1 MISVHK
7 MPNDFCSY
15 PNSNKCM
22 MHKDISKWVVYFY
35 AAAGPIL
42 ALMVAAILPVGTN
55 QGSILE
61 LFQDALKDGVLVFS
75 VYCGISLIF
84 IVTTFVGTI
93 HQKFLS
99 ANHYFWYSFTLPVT
113 AFRLIQIIIESN

>member
-75 VYCGISLIF
+75 GVLEILCQS
-84 IVTTFVGTI
+84 
-93 HQKFLS
+93 
-99 ANHYFWYSFTLPVT
+99 
-113 AFRLIQIIIESN
+113 IIIYKIGLTNVREIQL